1 MEMWSGAAASGAPQR
16 GIAASGGSGSSTRGR
31 GGAGLLRAAAA
42 ACEVARS
49 SAAAA
54 ASRGRGEHT
63 SGCGLWREAAA
74 TSAALLWLR
83 SAASDGGSSLQRRVR
98 TLPHGEA
105 KPIIASA
112 RAACRRQTRGQV
124 RLQRIHPVR
133 SYI

>member
-1 MEMWSGAAASGAPQR
+1 MEMWSGAAASGARQR
-16 GIAASGGSGSSTRGR
+16 GTAASGGGGTRGR
-31 GGAGLLRAAAA
+31 EEQRCRGGVAGPRQAALRRVH
-42 ACEVARS
+42 ER
-49 SAAAA
+49 
-54 ASRGRGEHT
+54 
-63 SGCGLWREAAA
+63 LWREAAA

-83 SAASDGGSSLQRRVR
+83 SVASDGGSSLQRRVR

>member
-1 MEMWSGAAASGAPQR
+1 MEMWSGAAASGARQR
-16 GIAASGGSGSSTRGR
+16 GTAASGGGGTRGHGGGTRGR
-31 GGAGLLRAAAA
+31 EEQHCRGGVAGPRQAALRRVH
-42 ACEVARS
+42 ER
-49 SAAAA
+49 
-54 ASRGRGEHT
+54 
-63 SGCGLWREAAA
+63 LWREAAA

-83 SAASDGGSSLQRRVR
+83 SAASDGGSNLQRRVR

>member
-1 MEMWSGAAASGAPQR
+1 MERGCGEWCTAVWDRGERRRRHARSRGAALPRRRRGAAATSA
-16 GIAASGGSGSSTRGR
+16 GR
-31 GGAGLLRAAAA
+31 AHER
-42 ACEVARS
+42 
-49 SAAAA
+49 
-54 ASRGRGEHT
+54 
-63 SGCGLWREAAA
+63 LWREAAA

-83 SAASDGGSSLQRRVR
+83 SGASDGGSSLQRCVR

-124 RLQRIHPVR
+124 RLQRIHPVK

>member
-1 MEMWSGAAASGAPQR
+1 MERGCGEWCTAARDRGEWRQRQQHARPRRRGAAASG
-16 GIAASGGSGSSTRGR
+16 GGGMRGR
-31 GGAGLLRAAAA
+31 EEQRCRGGVAGPRRAHERL
-42 ACEVARS
+42 C
-49 SAAAA
+49 
-54 ASRGRGEHT
+54 
-63 SGCGLWREAAA
+63 LWREAAA